1 MTIFE
6 DDQYVGMVQS
16 AWDIKEPAHV
26 VVSQK
31 DLEGLVAA
39 IRFNLLKSGT
49 EKHTEEFV
57 LREVFR

>member
-1 MTIFE
+1 VT
-6 DDQYVGMVQS
+6 
-16 AWDIKEPAHV
+16 P
-26 VVSQK
+26 K
-31 DLEGLVAA
+31 DLEGLVAS